1 MKYNFDEKVN
11 RFNSNSLKWD
21 CKENELPMWV
31 ADMDF
36 KTCQDV
42 IDAISKKVN
51 IGAYGYTI
59 VPSLYFESYE
69 NFFKR
74 RYGVEFKKEWMV
86 YSTGVVAAIS
96 SMVRKLTCVGENVL
110 IQSPTYNIFYNS
122 IYNNG
127 RNIIS
132 SDLVYKDGEYSIDF
146 KDLEEKLAD
155 PQTSLMILC
164 NPHNPI
170 GRIWSKQEL
179 DQIGQLAKK
188 HHVIVISDEIHCPIT
203 SPNTKYVPFY
213 LANDIN
219 KDISITCLAM
229 SKAFNIAG
237 LQSACIVCKDP
248 YLRHKVYR
256 GINTDECGE
265 PNFFAIEANIAALN
279 NGDEYLDQL
288 NEYIYENKKY
298 FVSQINSKLP
308 QLKVKLTDATYLIW
322 IDVSSICQDSQDL
335 VNFIQEKTG
344 LIVTS
349 GIEYGKNGK
358 SFIRINL
365 GTTKENVIDGTN
377 RFINGVNLFINNK

>member
-1 MKYNFDEKVN
+1 MKYNFDEKIN

-36 KTCQDV
+36 KTCQSV
-42 IDAISKKVN
+42 IDAIQKKVD
-51 IGAYGYTI
+51 IGAFGYTI
-59 VPSLYFESYE
+59 VPDLYFESYQ
-69 NFFKR
+69 NFYKR
-74 RYGVEFKKEWMV
+74 RHDVEFKKEWMI
-86 YSTGVVAAIS
+86 YSTGIVAAIS
-96 SMVRKLTCVGENVL
+96 SMVRKLTSVGENVL
-110 IQSPTYNIFYNS
+110 VQSPTYNIFYNS

-132 SDLVYKDGEYSIDF
+132 NDLVYKNGEYSIDF
-146 KDLEEKLAD
+146 KDLEEKMAD

-170 GRIWSKQEL
+170 GKIWSKKEL
-179 DQIGQLAKK
+179 DKIGRLAKK
-188 HHVIVISDEIHCPIT
+188 YHVIVISDEIHGEFT
-203 SPNTKYVPFY
+203 SPNKKYVPFIS
-213 LANDIN
+213 ANNIN

-248 YLRHKVYR
+248 FLRHKVFR

-279 NGDEYLDQL
+279 EGDEYLNQL
-288 NEYIYENKKY
+288 IEYIYENKRY
-298 FVSQINSKLP
+298 FVEQLNKKLP
-308 QLKVKLTDATYLIW
+308 QVKVKLTEATYLEW
-322 IDVSSICQDSQDL
+322 IDVSNICDDSQEL
-335 VNFIQEKTG
+335 VDFIKEKTG

-349 GIEYGKNGK
+349 GIEYGENGK
-358 SFIRINL
+358 GFIRINL
-365 GTTKENVIDGTN
+365 ATRKEIIEDGTN
-377 RFINGVNLFINNK
+377 RFINGVNLFIKNK